1 MVRSS
6 ASALGMPSDAD
17 KIRAAIGQFGIEL
30 APRMRGDGRRED
42 QLRAPTYSLLK
53 ALGDIIGPKV
63 VVHDEVTLPDLH
75 SRPDFAVDTPSGRL
89 GYIELKSPDKGI
101 PENWQSTAT
110 KHDRDQWKKLRDL
123 PNLIYT
129 NGTSWALYRTG
140 VLTGK
145 VATLHGDLSRAQ
157 DRLAPTD
164 GEFERVFREFLV
176 WKPPRPTT
184 LRRVVQ
190 EVAPLC
196 RLLRNQVAET
206 MTYERNS
213 PAKRPFMTLAA
224 EWRGILFPT
233 LIDEKFADAY
243 AQAVTFALLLARV
256 DGISFDNRS
265 LSDVAEQL
273 SKQHSLMGEALSILT
288 NHRWVRHL
296 SVVET
301 LKRVVGNIDWSEV
314 HPDQTDAYA
323 TLYEKF
329 LTEYD
334 PKLRRQSGTYYT
346 PDPVA
351 RAMVRFTD
359 EVLKVKLGKTR
370 GFAANDVVV
379 VDPAMGTGT
388 FLVEII
394 ESVVATLSSERGSKA
409 VPQAHLRELFANR
422 LVGFEIQVAPY
433 AVAELRLHHTL
444 KNRYGVDLPREEVR
458 FLSDAFDNPETLSFD
473 LGLWYEVLKES
484 AEGANR
490 IKTDQPVMVVIG
502 NPPWRENARGSARW
516 LEEPR
521 DQRPGSAD
529 TLQRRPSLDEFREPA
544 QSRRAFNL
552 SNMWTFFWRWATW
565 KVFDAQSSEGDPA
578 GIVALITP
586 KAYVGSESHVGMR
599 RYLRETA
606 DEGWIIDV
614 SPEGFRP
621 DVPSRLFPGVQ
632 QEICIGIFAR
642 YGAPKMN
649 VPARIHH
656 TAVTGNQQQK
666 FEQLSALRIGSPI
679 WQDCPA
685 GWEQPF
691 QPTDLGWELYPKLA
705 DLLPWKHT
713 GVNSNRNWV
722 WAPNVETLRHRWSTL
737 IHSSLADKPALFKVT
752 DTRSLDGRCDA
763 LLGLPSG
770 ERPLREESREIPRT
784 VRVAFRSFDRQ
795 YLIHDRRVIDRE
807 RPELWQVQSE
817 TQIYVSEQ
825 HAHSFTQGTA
835 LTFSTLVPNVHHFNN
850 RGGRVLPLYRDRKG
864 REPNVAPGLLTT
876 LSNLIG
882 IHINAEDLL
891 AYIAAVVAHPS
902 YTYRFRDKLKT
913 PGIRVPISA
922 DPTLWQ
928 EAIAIGSEVLWL
940 HTYGERYVDSAV
952 GRPHETPALSA
963 NERPITIMA
972 IPSSEKQ
979 MPDGIKYD
987 AESKTITI
995 GEYASHAGRIA
1006 RVNPSVWEYTVG
1018 GYQVVARW
1026 FSYRQ
1031 RNPKRKKRTS
1041 ALDEINP
1048 TCWTA
1053 QFDDELLALLNVIGR
1068 CVALEPRQADLL
1080 DRVCD
1085 GPSITVTD
1093 LEGEGILPAPEAF
1106 RKPPR
1111 LLPQD
1116 RLPGVD
1122 EL

>member
-1 MVRSS
+1 MARSS
-6 ASALGMPSDAD
+6 APALGMPRDAD
-17 KIRAAIGQFGIEL
+17 KIRAAVGQFGIEL

-42 QLRAPTYSLLK
+42 QLRAPTYALVK

-63 VVHDEVTLPDLH
+63 VVHDEVTLPDLR

-110 KHDRDQWKKLRDL
+110 KHDRDQWNKLRDL

-145 VATLHGDLSRAQ
+145 VAVLHGDLSRAQ
-157 DRLAPTD
+157 DRLAPAD
-164 GEFERVFREFLV
+164 GEFERIFREFLV
-176 WKPPRPTT
+176 WKPARPTT
-184 LRRVVQ
+184 LRGVVQ

-206 MTYERNS
+206 MVHEHNS
-213 PAKRPFMTLAA
+213 PGKRPFMTLAD

-233 LIDEKFADAY
+233 LLDDDFADAY

-265 LSDVAEQL
+265 LSDIAEQL

-288 NHRWVRHL
+288 NHRWVSHL

-301 LKRVVGNIDWSEV
+301 LRRVVGNIDWSDV
-314 HPDQTDAYA
+314 HPGETDAYA
-323 TLYEKF
+323 TLYERF

-346 PDPVA
+346 PDSVA
-351 RAMVRFTD
+351 RAMVRFAD
-359 EVLKVKLGKTR
+359 ELLKVKLGKAR

-394 ESVVATLSSERGSKA
+394 ESVVATLRNERGSMA
-409 VPQAHLRELFANR
+409 IPQAHLRELFANR

-444 KNRYGVDLPREEVR
+444 KNGYGVDLPREEVR
-458 FLSDAFDNPETLSFD
+458 FLSNAFDDPETLSYD
-473 LGLWYEVLKES
+473 LGLWYEVLKDS

-490 IKTDQPVMVVIG
+490 VKTDQPVMVVIG
-502 NPPWRENARGSARW
+502 NPPWREKARGAARW
-516 LEEPR
+516 LEKPR

-529 TLQRRPSLDEFREPA
+529 TLQRRPSLDEFRSPA

-552 SNMWTFFWRWATW
+552 SNMWTFFWRWAMW
-565 KVFDAQSSEGDPA
+565 KVFDAQSGEGDPA
-578 GIVALITP
+578 GIVVLITP
-586 KAYVGSESHVGMR
+586 KAYVASKSHVGMR

-621 DVPSRLFPGVQ
+621 DVSSRLFPGVQ
-632 QEICIGIFAR
+632 QEICIGVFAR
-642 YGAPKMN
+642 YGAPKTSI
-649 VPARIHH
+649 PALIHH

-666 FEQLSALRIGSPI
+666 FEQLLALQINSPV
-679 WQDCPA
+679 WQDCPV
-685 GWEQPF
+685 GWEQPL
-691 QPTDLGWELYPKLA
+691 QPIDPGWELYPELA
-705 DLLPWKHT
+705 DLLPWQHT

-722 WAPNVETLRHRWSTL
+722 WAPNVETLRRRWSIL
-737 IHSSLADKPALFKVT
+737 IHSSLAKKTALFKET
-752 DTRSLDGRCDA
+752 DTCSLDRECHA
-763 LLGLPSG
+763 TLGLPSG
-770 ERPLREESREIPRT
+770 ERAFREEGRGIPTT
-784 VRVAFRSFDRQ
+784 VQVAFRSFDRQ
-795 YLIHDRRVIDRE
+795 YLIHDRRVIDRP

-825 HAHSFTQGTA
+825 HAHSFTHGTA
-835 LTFSTLVPNVHHFNN
+835 LIFSTLVPNVDHFNN
-850 RGGRVLPLYRDRKG
+850 RGGRVLPLYRDRTSQ
-864 REPNVAPGLLTT
+864 EPNVAPGLLAT
-876 LSNLIG
+876 LRDLVG
-882 IHINAEDLL
+882 IELNAEDLL
-891 AYIAAVVAHPS
+891 AYIAAVVAHPI
-902 YTYRFRDKLKT
+902 YTRRFRDKLTT

-922 DPTLWQ
+922 DAALWR

-940 HTYGERYVDSAV
+940 HTYGERYVDPAA
-952 GRPHETPALSA
+952 GRPHETPAQSA
-963 NERPITIMA
+963 NERPITMVA
-972 IPSSEKQ
+972 IPSSEEQ
-979 MPDGIKYD
+979 MPSRVKYD
-987 AESKTITI
+987 VESKTIII
-995 GEYASHAGRIA
+995 GEYGKSGRIT
-1006 RVNPSVWEYTVG
+1006 RVNPSVWEYAVG
-1018 GYQVVARW
+1018 GYQVVPQW
-1026 FSYRQ
+1026 FSYRL
-1031 RNPKRKKRTS
+1031 RNPSRKKRTS

-1053 QFDDELLALLNVIGR
+1053 QFDDELLALLNMVGR

-1080 DRVCD
+1080 DRVRA
-1085 GPSITVTD
+1085 GPLVTVTD
-1093 LEGEGILPAPEAF
+1093 LEKEGVLPVPDAF
-1106 RKPPR
+1106 CKPPR

-1116 RLPGVD
+1116 RIPGLD